1 MHLKLKGASERI
13 NNLLVSFES
22 RNYRWYFAGQSFSLI
37 GTWMQNIAMSWLVYR
52 LTGSVFLLGVVGF
65 ANQIPSFF
73 FSPFAGVITDKYNRK
88 KIMIWAQTLFMLQ
101 AALLGILTLTGVI
114 EVWHII
120 TLSVAF
126 GFITVFDTPAR
137 QSMVVDLVKD
147 RKNMGNAIALNSAMF
162 NGARL
167 IGPGIAGV
175 VIAYTGEGICFLIN
189 ATSFL
194 LIIIALFQISIKH
207 TPKEKSGS
215 ELWTDLKDGYK
226 YTFGKPSIRLL
237 IFVLSAVSLMGLPFF
252 VLLPA
257 YAREILGG
265 DSKTLGFLMSSAGVG
280 ALSAALFLASRSG
293 VKGLISIISLTLFVF
308 GTGIVGLALIKSN
321 IMAYAFML
329 FCGFGMVAS
338 IAGINTLIQFSVSD
352 EMRGRVLSF
361 YAIALMGMNPVGS
374 FLAGS
379 AASSIGLKFTLLIS
393 GITCVATGIYFSSK
407 RKSLDTLYYQK

>member
-1 MHLKLKGASERI
+1 MLLKTETLQERF

-22 RNYRWYFAGQSFSLI
+22 KNYCWYFAGQSFSLI

-65 ANQIPSFF
+65 ASQIPSFF

-88 KIMIWAQTLFMLQ
+88 NIMIGAQILFMLQ
-101 AALLGILTLTGVI
+101 ALLLGILTLTGLI
-114 EVWHII
+114 QVWHII
-120 TLSVAF
+120 VLSLAF

-137 QSMVVDLVKD
+137 QSLVVDLVKD
-147 RKNMGNAIALNSAMF
+147 RKNLGNAIALNSAMF

-194 LIIIALFQISIKH
+194 LIIVALFQISIAH
-207 TPKEKSGS
+207 TPKDRSGS
-215 ELWTDLKDGYK
+215 ELWKDLKDGYQ
-226 YTFGKPSIRLL
+226 YTFGIPSIRLFIL
-237 IFVLSAVSLMGLPFF
+237 VLSAISLLGLPFF

-265 DSKTLGFLMSSAGVG
+265 DSQTLGFLMSAAGIG
-280 ALSAALFLASRSG
+280 ALLAALFLASRSG
-293 VKGLISIISLTLFVF
+293 VKGLIGIISVTLFIF
-308 GTGIVGLALIKSN
+308 GIGISLLAITSSSFIAYGL
-321 IMAYAFML
+321 MF

-379 AASSIGLKFTLLIS
+379 AASSIGLKYTLLFS
-393 GITCVATGIYFSSK
+393 GITCIVTGIYFSGK
-407 RKSLDTLYYQK
+407 RKKLENLF